1 MSHIFLID
9 PVSPLRTV
17 LQQQAVEWRRRLMNP
32 PDPNAPAGPPPS
44 FDVTP
49 IEQLHQ
55 RARAGVLDPAETAM
69 ADPARTAGRPRI
81 DLRL

>member
-9 PVSPLRTV
+9 PVSPLRTI
-17 LQQQAVEWRRRLMNP
+17 LQQQADEWRRRLMNP

-49 IEQLHQ
+49 IQRLHQ
-55 RARAGVLDPAETAM
+55 RGPVNLLDAAETAM
-69 ADPARTAGRPRI
+69 ADPARDAGRPRI